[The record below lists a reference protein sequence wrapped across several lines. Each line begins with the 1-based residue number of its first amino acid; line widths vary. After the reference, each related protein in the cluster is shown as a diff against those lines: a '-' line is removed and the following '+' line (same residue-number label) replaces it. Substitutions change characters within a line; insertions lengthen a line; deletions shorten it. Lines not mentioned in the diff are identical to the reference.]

1 MTEVI
6 PNDIDQISS
15 DIVRT
20 DYSKDDM
27 EPDWLLYVAIARA
40 ILAERRRCALIAR
53 QWETSSFQDE
63 HYAANSIADK
73 IMAGEA

>member
-1 MTEVI
+1 MTDI
-6 PNDIDQISS
+6 PS
-15 DIVRT
+15 DILAT
-20 DYSKDDM
+20 ATTISDDVSFGGY
-27 EPDWLLYVAIARA
+27 EKNALAIGRA

>member
-1 MTEVI
+1 MTKI
-6 PNDIDQISS
+6 PDDI
-15 DIVRT
+15 
-20 DYSKDDM
+20 M
-27 EPDWLLYVAIARA
+27 ETAHTVFLHPTTGPVTAIAKA

-63 HYAANSIADK
+63 YYAANSIADR